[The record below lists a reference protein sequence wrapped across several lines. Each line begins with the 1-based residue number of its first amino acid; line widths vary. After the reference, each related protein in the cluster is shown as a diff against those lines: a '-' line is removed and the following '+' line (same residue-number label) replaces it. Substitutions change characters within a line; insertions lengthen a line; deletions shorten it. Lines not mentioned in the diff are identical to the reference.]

1 YILILGDKNFINM
14 QTTGKIFPKLL
25 MDNKKLYIIYREVKA
40 MNMIKRIQYIEELK
54 RWKDKD
60 LIKVVTGIRRC
71 GKSTL
76 FELFIEYLK
85 EEKVDDGHIISIN
98 LESLEYNF
106 SGYKGLYDY
115 VVSKIKDEKKY
126 YVFLDEVQN
135 IEEFQKAVDGLYIK
149 KNIDIYI
156 TGSNA
161 FLLSG
166 ELATLLTGR
175 YVEIKM
181 LPLSFKEYV
190 SAFSDNNNYQSL
202 FLEYM
207 KNGGMPGTISVVDLG
222 RNDVN
227 KYLDSIF
234 STVVFKDIM
243 ARNKITDKT
252 LLENIIKFIFDSIGS
267 PISTKKISDTL
278 TSKGISTSNH
288 TVENYITS
296 FVESYLI
303 YKAERFDVK
312 GKNLLVRDYK
322 YYAVDTGLRSYLLG
336 KKADSDMGHI
346 LENIVYLELLRRGY
360 RVYVGKVDDMEI
372 DFVAE
377 NRDGLKYFQ
386 VALTVRD
393 EKVLERELRSLQKTG
408 DHYPKYLITMDMDLS
423 ADYNGIT
430 KINVIDWLLEE

>member
-1 YILILGDKNFINM
+1 M
-14 QTTGKIFPKLL
+14 EKIRRTK
-25 MDNKKLYIIYREVKA
+25 
-40 MNMIKRIQYIEELK
+40 YIEELK
-54 RWKDKD
+54 KWKDKN

-76 FELFIEYLK
+76 FELYIEYLK
-85 EEKVDDGHIISIN
+85 ELKIDDKHIISIN
-98 LESLEYNF
+98 LESIDYDFKNYRELYN
-106 SGYKGLYDY
+106 Y
-115 VVSKIKDEKKY
+115 VMSKIRDNKKY

-135 IEEFQKAVDGLYIK
+135 IEEFQKAVDSLYIK
-149 KNIDIYI
+149 DNIDIYI

-181 LPLSFKEYV
+181 LPLSFKEYI
-190 SAFSDNNNYQSL
+190 SGYKNNN
-202 FLEYM
+202 M
-207 KNGGMPGTISVVDLG
+207 RNGGMPGILSISDLDN
-222 RNDVN
+222 NDIN
-227 KYLDSIF
+227 TYLDGIF
-234 STVVFKDIM
+234 STVVVKDIM
-243 ARNKITDKT
+243 ARNKIVNKT

-267 PISTKKISDTL
+267 TISTKKISDTL

-288 TVENYITS
+288 TVENYIRA

-322 YYAVDTGLRSYLLG
+322 YYVVDTGLRSYLLG
-336 KKADSDMGHI
+336 KKSDSDMGHI

-360 RVYVGKVDDMEI
+360 KVYVGKVDNTEI

-377 NRDGLKYFQ
+377 NRDGIKYFQ

-393 EKVLERELRSLQKTG
+393 EKVLERELRSLQNTG
-408 DHYPKYLITMDMDLS
+408 DHYPKYLITMDMDLE
-423 ADYNGIT
+423 ADYEGIT
-430 KINVIDWLLEE
+430 KINIIDWLLK

>member
-1 YILILGDKNFINM
+1 M
-14 QTTGKIFPKLL
+14 S
-25 MDNKKLYIIYREVKA
+25 
-40 MNMIKRIQYIEELK
+40 MIKRIEYLEELK
-54 RWKDKD
+54 KWKDKD

-76 FELFIEYLK
+76 LELFIEYLK
-85 EEKVDDGHIISIN
+85 EEKIDEEHIVSIN

-106 SGYKGLYDY
+106 SNYKDLYFY
-115 VVSKIKDEKKY
+115 VVSKIKDDKKY
-126 YVFLDEVQN
+126 YVFLDEIQN
-135 IEEFQKAVDGLYIK
+135 IEGFQKAVDSLYIK

-190 SAFSDNNNYQSL
+190 SAFSGNNNYQSL

-207 KNGGMPGTISVVDLG
+207 KNGGMPGTISVLDLG
-222 RNDVN
+222 INDIN

-252 LLENIIKFIFDSIGS
+252 ILENIIKFILDSIGS

-278 TSKGISTSNH
+278 TSKGMTISNH
-288 TVENYITS
+288 TVDKYITS

-303 YKAERFDVK
+303 YKVERFDVK

-322 YYAVDTGLRSYLLG
+322 YYSVDTGLRSYLLG
-336 KKADSDMGHI
+336 KKANSDMGHI

-360 RVYVGKVDDMEI
+360 RVYVGKVDDLEI

-377 NRDGLKYFQ
+377 NQGGLKYFQ
-386 VALTVRD
+386 VSLTVRD
-393 EKVLERELRSLQKTG
+393 AKVLERELRSLQRTG
-408 DHYPKYLITMDMDLS
+408 DYYPKYLITMDMNLS
-423 ADYNGIT
+423 SDYDGIT
-430 KINVIDWLLEE
+430 KINVIDWLLEK

>member
-1 YILILGDKNFINM
+1 MNIINR
-14 QTTGKIFPKLL
+14 TVYL
-25 MDNKKLYIIYREVKA
+25 
-40 MNMIKRIQYIEELK
+40 EELK
-54 RWKDKD
+54 KWRDKD

-76 FELFIEYLK
+76 FELFIKYLK
-85 EEKVDDGHIISIN
+85 EEGISKEHIISIN

-106 SGYKGLYDY
+106 SGYKELYDY
-115 VVSKIKDEKKY
+115 VVSQIKDDKKY

-135 IEEFQKAVDGLYIK
+135 VKEFQKAVDGLYIK

-175 YVEIKM
+175 YIEIKM

-190 SAFSDNNNYQSL
+190 SFFSNNNNYQEL
-202 FLEYM
+202 FLRYM
-207 KNGGMPGTISVVDLG
+207 KNGGMPGTLSVLDLE
-222 RNDVN
+222 NDEIN

-234 STVVFKDIM
+234 STIVFKDIM
-243 ARNKITDKT
+243 ARNKITDKA

-278 TSKGISTSNH
+278 TSRGMSTSNH
-288 TVENYITS
+288 TVENYITA

-322 YYAVDTGLRSYLLG
+322 YYSVDTGLRSYLLG
-336 KKADSDMGHI
+336 KKANSDMGHI

-360 RVYVGKVDDMEI
+360 RVYVGKVDDMEV

-377 NRDGLKYFQ
+377 NYEGIKYFQ
-386 VALTVRD
+386 VALTVRN
-393 EKVLERELRSLQKTG
+393 EKVLERELRVLQKTG
-408 DHYPKYLITMDMDLS
+408 DHYPKYLITMDMDLTS
-423 ADYNGIT
+423 DYNGIT
-430 KINVIDWLLEE
+430 KINVIDWLLKE